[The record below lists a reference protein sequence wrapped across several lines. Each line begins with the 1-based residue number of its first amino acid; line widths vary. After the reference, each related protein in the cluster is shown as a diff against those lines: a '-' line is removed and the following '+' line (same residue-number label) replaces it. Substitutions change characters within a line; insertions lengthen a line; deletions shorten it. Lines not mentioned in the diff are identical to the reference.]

1 MSRLGLILGALF
13 LIFAFAAAP
22 IPLRTTLEN
31 PTREVVIYPN
41 LLSAV
46 PMILLGALLLLYGL
60 TAGEQ
65 KSPIS

>member
-1 MSRLGLILGALF
+1 MSKLGLILGVLF
-13 LIFAFAAAP
+13 LIFAFAAGP

-41 LLSAV
+41 LLFAV